1 MSLFKGSGVAIVT
14 PFKDG
19 MVDKESMA
27 KLLEWHITEGTDAII
42 VCGTTGEASTMPD
55 DEHLD
60 TIKFA
65 VDTING
71 RIPVI
76 AGTGG
81 NDTRHS
87 IALSVEAE
95 KLGADG
101 LLHVTPYY
109 NKSTQKGLIKHYTAI
124 ADSVNIPI
132 ILYNVP
138 GRTGVN
144 LLPSTVMELAKHK
157 NIKGLKEASGNIAQV
172 VEVARIMPD
181 DFSLYSGND
190 EMVVPLMSVGGAGVI
205 STVGNIVPK
214 DMHNMATSFL
224 NGDIKKSA
232 ELQLKLKPLID
243 AMFVEVN
250 PMPIK
255 VAVSL
260 MHHCSSEVR
269 LPLCELEDSSLEIV
283 KKTMAAYGLI

>member
-1 MSLFKGSGVAIVT
+1 MSLFKGCGVAVVT
-14 PFKDG
+14 PFKNG
-19 MVDKESMA
+19 KVDKESL
-27 KLLEWHITEGTDAII
+27 KGLLEWHIVQGTDAII

-55 DEHLD
+55 EEHLD
-60 TIKFA
+60 TIKFV

-71 RIPVI
+71 RLPVI

-81 NDTRHS
+81 NDTNHS
-87 IALSVEAE
+87 IHLSVEAE
-95 KLGADG
+95 RLGADG
-101 LLHVTPYY
+101 LLQVTPYY
-109 NKSTQKGLIKHYTAI
+109 NKSTQKGLIKHFTAI

-138 GRTGVN
+138 SRTGVN
-144 LLPSTVMELAKHK
+144 LLPSTVAELAKHK
-157 NIKGLKEASGNIAQV
+157 NIKGIKEASGNIAQV

-190 EMVVPLMSVGGAGVI
+190 EMVIPLMSVGGVGVI
-205 STVGNIVPK
+205 STVANIAPK
-214 DMHNMATSFL
+214 DMHDMATSYL
-224 NGDIKKSA
+224 SGDIKKA
-232 ELQLKLKPLID
+232 CALQLKLKPLID

-260 MHHCSSEVR
+260 MHKCSSEVR
-269 LPLCELEDSSLEIV
+269 LPLCELEDSSLELV
-283 KKTMAAYGLI
+283 KKEMKAYGLI

>member
-1 MSLFKGSGVAIVT
+1 MSLFKGCGVAIVT

-19 MVDKESMA
+19 IVDKESMG
-27 KLLEWHITEGTDAII
+27 KLLEWHVAEGTDAII

-60 TIKFA
+60 TIKFV
-65 VDTING
+65 VDTIDG

-87 IALSVEAE
+87 IDLSVEAE

-109 NKSTQKGLIKHYTAI
+109 NKASQKGLIKHYTAI

-144 LLPSTVMELAKHK
+144 LLPSTVLELSKHK
-157 NIKGLKEASGNIAQV
+157 NIKGLKEASGIIAQV
-172 VEVARIMPD
+172 VEVARLMPD
-181 DFSLYSGND
+181 DFYLYSGND

-205 STVGNIVPK
+205 STVANIVPK
-214 DMHNMATSFL
+214 EMHDMANHFL
-224 NGDIKKSA
+224 KGDIKKAA

-269 LPLCELEDSSLEIV
+269 LPLCELEDSSLEKV
-283 KKTMAAYGLI
+283 KKTMTTYGLI